1 MKLYLAMPWKSP
13 SHIVNLQG
21 PCQPLVNEESSE
33 GQYNEWFYIN
43 SQFLLLNMPLV
54 TGGALPQIVPNKSPS
69 IITPNPQADPHPGPG
84 FPYAHSDAYCKGLN
98 GKQAAF
104 QSNIKVIEYF
114 QRP

>member
-1 MKLYLAMPWKSP
+1 MEEPLTYSEP
-13 SHIVNLQG
+13 SRPVPATG
-21 PCQPLVNEESSE
+21 NEESSE

-69 IITPNPQADPHPGPG
+69 IITPNPQADPHLDPG
-84 FPYAHSDAYCKGLN
+84 FPYAHSDSWMHTARGLMGN
-98 GKQAAF
+98 KQHGL